1 MGMTCYF
8 SYSWGED
15 INKDVMDEIKKQIE
29 KMSNYRISVIYDKH
43 SFHTGDDLKKR
54 EQQIKTSDSIVVFFT
69 PSYKEKILTKDKN
82 TGVYRE
88 YPKIKKRI
96 EKGDDNII
104 PILMSGDLKKSVPE
118 EFKTI
123 LYSDVSSIK
132 DEVFPKNEGIKF
144 SDRLDCEIKKIVKEV
159 IKKTEVYFWLKD
171 NSFDSLE
178 EEYAALFLN
187 YSAEHNTQLPRDC
200 MIKTDA
206 YDFIINQ
213 NGFFVIGRKG
223 GGKTTLLESIRGYDP
238 KLYLDKYKTANSI
251 KAESINLAFI
261 YDELIRVSRAD
272 FNTISMVDIIDVFW
286 EVFLSLQ
293 CIYNIGLELE
303 HFKINDNDDR
313 KDVFIETVNKL
324 RSRLGKTD
332 IILDD
337 ETPRKAISIL
347 AVELIVN
354 YWKQGIFNSIN
365 TITINASARSNFSST
380 EVLKNFLGNELLIEF
395 CKAIKRCNKKI
406 LLALDGFDPHSE
418 DFRRETSQMR
428 ENNYEEFKMRK
439 DFESKFYRELM
450 VTISNLK
457 GGVADNKILIIFE
470 IVDFCIIIPQDRY
483 DEICKGVDRDIA
495 KREICCLSWDA
506 HDLLCML
513 IRRLCHHYK
522 IKDFDFEDNLL
533 EQFNNIIDKYLPNV
547 SSSISIE
554 INGFNKSISLYEYI
568 LRLSFW
574 RPRDI
579 IKNFAVIMKLSKQK
593 IKLSQ
598 GAIQEILK
606 KLLAN
611 NAEKIIEQEFIGEY
625 KNVYI
630 NLYSVLHE
638 FDKCDLI
645 IDFNE
650 FYDKLSKVNIETLSD
665 DNLQT
670 VQEKFELLY
679 KLGVIGLY
687 FDKEE
692 AKKREYG
699 YHICFVFNEGLK
711 PRDDVLSVDG
721 IVNTRAKVM
730 FNLIFLKYLGLN
742 VNTNDLLC
750 NYGEEYIESNHL
762 LKHTIRR
769 I

>member
-1 MGMTCYF
+1 MGMSCYF
-8 SYSWGED
+8 SYSWGDD
-15 INKDVMDEIKKQIE
+15 INKEVMDEIKRQIE
-29 KMSNYRISVIYDKH
+29 KMSNYRISAIYDKH
-43 SFHTGDDLKKR
+43 SFCTGDDLKKR
-54 EQQIKTSDSIVVFFT
+54 EQQVKTSDSIVVFFT
-69 PSYKEKILTKDKN
+69 PSYKDKIITKEKN

-88 YPKIKKRI
+88 YPEIKKRL

-104 PILMSGDLKKSVPE
+104 PILMSGNLKESVPK

-123 LYSDVSSIK
+123 LYSDISLIK
-132 DEVFPKNEGIKF
+132 DEVFIKSEGTEF
-144 SDRLDCEIKKIVKEV
+144 SERLECEIKKIVKEV

-187 YSAEHNTQLPRDC
+187 YSAEHNTPLPRDC
-200 MIKTDA
+200 MIKTEA

-213 NGFFVIGRKG
+213 NGYFVIGRKG

-251 KAESINLAFI
+251 KAESINLTFI

-324 RSRLGKTD
+324 RSRLGRSD

-337 ETPRKAISIL
+337 ETPRKALSIL
-347 AVELIVN
+347 AVELVVN

-365 TITINASARSNFSST
+365 TITINASACSNFSST

-395 CKAIKRCNKKI
+395 CKALKRCNKKI

-418 DFRRETSQMR
+418 DFRRETSLKR
-428 ENNYEEFKMRK
+428 DTDYEEFKMRK

-457 GGVADNKILIIFE
+457 GGVADNIILIIFE

-483 DEICKGVDRDIA
+483 DEVCKGADRDIA
-495 KREICCLSWDA
+495 KREVCCLSWDA

-513 IRRLCHHYK
+513 IKRLCYHYK
-522 IKDFDFEDNLL
+522 INDFDFEDNLL
-533 EQFNNIIDKYLPNV
+533 EQFNNIINKYLPNI

-598 GAIQEILK
+598 SAIQEILK

-625 KNVYI
+625 QNVYI

-638 FDKCDLI
+638 FDKSDLI
-645 IDFNE
+645 INFVE
-650 FYDKLSKVNIETLSD
+650 FYEKLSKVNIETLSD
-665 DNLQT
+665 DNLQS

-679 KLGVIGLY
+679 KFGVVGLY
-687 FDKEE
+687 FDRDE
-692 AKKREYG
+692 AKKGNMDIIY
-699 YHICFVFNEGLK
+699 
-711 PRDDVLSVDG
+711 VLSLM
-721 IVNTRAKVM
+721 KV
-730 FNLIFLKYLGLN
+730 
-742 VNTNDLLC
+742 
-750 NYGEEYIESNHL
+750 
-762 LKHTIRR
+762 
-769 I
+769 

>member
-1 MGMTCYF
+1 M
-8 SYSWGED
+8 
-15 INKDVMDEIKKQIE
+15 
-29 KMSNYRISVIYDKH
+29 
-43 SFHTGDDLKKR
+43 
-54 EQQIKTSDSIVVFFT
+54 
-69 PSYKEKILTKDKN
+69 
-82 TGVYRE
+82 
-88 YPKIKKRI
+88 
-96 EKGDDNII
+96 
-104 PILMSGDLKKSVPE
+104 
-118 EFKTI
+118 
-123 LYSDVSSIK
+123 
-132 DEVFPKNEGIKF
+132 
-144 SDRLDCEIKKIVKEV
+144 
-159 IKKTEVYFWLKD
+159 
-171 NSFDSLE
+171 
-178 EEYAALFLN
+178 
-187 YSAEHNTQLPRDC
+187 
-200 MIKTDA
+200 
-206 YDFIINQ
+206 
-213 NGFFVIGRKG
+213 
-223 GGKTTLLESIRGYDP
+223 
-238 KLYLDKYKTANSI
+238 DKYKTANSI
-251 KAESINLAFI
+251 KAESINLTFI

-324 RSRLGKTD
+324 RSRLGRSD

-337 ETPRKAISIL
+337 ETPRKALSIL
-347 AVELIVN
+347 AVELVVN

-365 TITINASARSNFSST
+365 TITINASACSNFSST

-395 CKAIKRCNKKI
+395 CKALKRCNKKI

-418 DFRRETSQMR
+418 DFRRETSLKR
-428 ENNYEEFKMRK
+428 DTDYEEFKMRK

-457 GGVADNKILIIFE
+457 GGVADNIILIIFE

-483 DEICKGVDRDIA
+483 DEVCKGADRDIA
-495 KREICCLSWDA
+495 KREVCCLSWDA

-513 IRRLCHHYK
+513 IKRLCYHYK
-522 IKDFDFEDNLL
+522 INDFDFEDNLL
-533 EQFNNIIDKYLPNV
+533 EQFNNIINKYLPNI

-598 GAIQEILK
+598 SAIQEILK

-625 KNVYI
+625 QNVYI

-638 FDKCDLI
+638 FDKSDLI
-645 IDFNE
+645 INFVE
-650 FYDKLSKVNIETLSD
+650 FYEKLSKVNIETLSD
-665 DNLQT
+665 DNLQS

-679 KLGVIGLY
+679 KFGVVGLY
-687 FDKEE
+687 FDRDE
-692 AKKREYG
+692 AKKGNMDIIY
-699 YHICFVFNEGLK
+699 
-711 PRDDVLSVDG
+711 VLSLM
-721 IVNTRAKVM
+721 KV
-730 FNLIFLKYLGLN
+730 
-742 VNTNDLLC
+742 
-750 NYGEEYIESNHL
+750 
-762 LKHTIRR
+762 
-769 I
+769 